1 MSATK
6 SQSPSL
12 DRHSEAFVDLLRG
25 VAALMVMLG
34 HSTGLA
40 IRGVYGEDPAG
51 MPTLWRW
58 IHSTLGFGGFWVWAF
73 FVMSGLCIQQ
83 SIARS
88 LERGSFAWSSYLA
101 ARVTRIY
108 PLFLVGLALVV
119 GGWWLTSGFGGKAP
133 ILSSAQIA
141 GTVLMVQLF
150 SGTLPG
156 FSPSWSLTNEMAYY
170 VLWPAGLKLFKGK
183 PRKAALVLTA
193 GALAATAII
202 VFVWKKLYHGVSPH
216 PLIPCWGLSAPFVIW
231 LVGAWLGIDWAS
243 IVARVSRRLW
253 LASIAWLALIYAMV
267 GLIMYLRLPAAVM
280 VCAGYFATP
289 GFIVLIAGSRHFT
302 ADLGGRWRSFA
313 VAMGVLSYPC
323 YILHE
328 PLLWISDAYIAPLL
342 TPSLAA
348 QPVVRWL
355 LTTAPVAL
363 VVGTLGVR
371 LETFFMLWRKGVL
384 RRAGSAA
391 QPAVA

>member
-1 MSATK
+1 MSAPN
-6 SQSPSL
+6 SQTVAL
-12 DRHSEAFVDLLRG
+12 DRHSEAFIDLLRG

-51 MPTLWRW
+51 MPVQWRW
-58 IHSTLGFGGFWVWAF
+58 LHSTLGFGGFWVWAF

-88 LERGSFAWSSYLA
+88 LERGTFAWSSYLA

-119 GGWWLTSGFGGKAP
+119 AGWWLTGGFGGKVSM
-133 ILSSAQIA
+133 LHSAQIA
-141 GTVLMVQLF
+141 GTLLMVQLF

-170 VLWPAGLKLFKGK
+170 LLWPAGLKLFRGQ

-193 GALAATAII
+193 GALAATAVL
-202 VFVWKKLYHGVSPH
+202 VFIWKRLYHGVSPH
-216 PLIPCWGLSAPFVIW
+216 PLIPCWGLTAPFVIW
-231 LVGAWLGIDWAS
+231 LAGAWLGTDWSAIAS
-243 IVARVSRRLW
+243 RVSRTLW
-253 LASIAWLALIYAMV
+253 LASIAWLAVIYALV
-267 GLIMYLRLPAAVM
+267 GVIMYLKLPTAVM
-280 VCAGYFATP
+280 VCAGYFSMP
-289 GFIVLIAGSRHFT
+289 GFIILIAGSRHFT
-302 ADLGGRWRSFA
+302 TDVGGRWRGFA

-328 PLLWISDAYIAPLL
+328 PLLWIADACIVPLL

-348 QPVVRWL
+348 QPLVRWL

-363 VVGTLGVR
+363 IVGTVGVR
-371 LETFFMLWRKGVL
+371 LETFFMLWRKGIL
-384 RRAGSAA
+384 RRSASA
-391 QPAVA
+391 VQPAVA